1 MKLRFT
7 PRARD
12 DLVEIAD
19 FLRERNPRAALQ
31 VRAAILNSLQM
42 IARYP
47 SAGRLQTTAR
57 IRKLG
62 GASIPIS
69 RLLHAARPGDN
80 RFLSVKH
87 AARRREY
94 DDG

>member
-57 IRKLG
+57 IRKLVVRRYPYLVYYTLRDQE
-62 GASIPIS
+62 IIV
-69 RLLHAARPGDN
+69 
-80 RFLSVKH
+80 LSVKH

>member
-1 MKLRFT
+1 VKLRFT

-57 IRKLG
+57 IRKLVVRRYPYLVYYTLRDQE
-62 GASIPIS
+62 IIV
-69 RLLHAARPGDN
+69 
-80 RFLSVKH
+80 LSVKH